1 MQREVRGVLLD
12 LDETLYS
19 REDAFWSWIESE
31 VQAAAAAPEELD
43 RRKVAALDQR
53 GRGDKQ
59 ALLAY
64 LDSVFGWQ
72 QTPQDRQRRFRS
84 GISGTARLAPGVK
97 ESLQRI
103 ASQLKLGLISNGTGA
118 TQRQKLKA
126 LEVESVFDPIVISE
140 EVGFRKPDARIF
152 ELAIHDWHMPADS
165 ILFVGD
171 DAATDIG
178 GARAAGMRT
187 LQVGHADGI
196 PSILSLE
203 TWLNENR

>member
-31 VQAAAAAPEELD
+31 AQAASALEGLD
-43 RRKVAALDQR
+43 RKKVAELDQR

-64 LDSVFGWQ
+64 LDSVFGWRE
-72 QTPQDRQRRFRS
+72 TPQDRQRRFRS

-97 ESLQRI
+97 ESLERI

-126 LEVESVFDPIVISE
+126 LGVESAFDPILISE

-152 ELAIHDWHMPADS
+152 ALAIRDWHTPADS
-165 ILFVGD
+165 VLFVGD
-171 DAATDIG
+171 DPVSDIG

-187 LQVGHADGI
+187 LQVGDADGI

-203 TWLNENR
+203 TWLDENR

>member
-31 VQAAAAAPEELD
+31 VQAASAPEGLD
-43 RRKVAALDQR
+43 RKKVAELDQR

-64 LDSVFGWQ
+64 LDSVFGWRE
-72 QTPQDRQRRFRS
+72 TPQDRQRRFRR
-84 GISGTARLAPGVK
+84 GIGGTVRLAAGAK

-103 ASQLKLGLISNGTGA
+103 AGQLKLGLISNGTGA
-118 TQRQKLKA
+118 TQREKLKA
-126 LEVESVFDPIVISE
+126 LGVEALFDPIVISE

-152 ELAIHDWHMPADS
+152 QLAIHDWHMPPDS

-171 DAATDIG
+171 DPASDIA

-203 TWLNENR
+203 AWLDENC